1 MSTILVVDDVAL
13 ARESVSKLLEFQGF
27 RTMKARNGREAWAMM
42 YHEQPDL
49 VLLDLMM
56 PEMDGVTFLQML
68 RRSTLWHDLP
78 VVVLTAADDQQQLIT
93 RAWELGVSDL
103 VPKSTFTFD
112 DLLAR
117 IRQFMPAAD
126 ATGSAS
132 RISASKRLEPAG
144 GRLRRFA

>member
-13 ARESVSKLLEFQGF
+13 ARESVARLLEFEGF
-27 RTMKARNGREAWAMM
+27 HTMKAQNGRDAWAMM
-42 YHEQPDL
+42 YHERPDL

-68 RRSTLWHDLP
+68 RRSALWHDLP
-78 VVVLTAADDQQQLIT
+78 VVVLTGADDKQQLIT

-103 VPKSTFTFD
+103 VPKSTFSFD

-117 IRQFMPAAD
+117 IRQHMPAA
-126 ATGSAS
+126 GAS
-132 RISASKRLEPAG
+132 PTRRITPAKPLEPAG
-144 GRLRRFA
+144 GRLRRLA